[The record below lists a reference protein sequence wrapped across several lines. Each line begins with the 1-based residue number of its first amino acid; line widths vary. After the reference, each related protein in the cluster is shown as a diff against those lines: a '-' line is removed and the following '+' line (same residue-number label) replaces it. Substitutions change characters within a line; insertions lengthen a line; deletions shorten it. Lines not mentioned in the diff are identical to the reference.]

1 MNIYIGDFPFS
12 RDIFKDVS
20 LDKIFDYYKSIE
32 DSSTEVD
39 RYHQINEEICCIL
52 KEIDSLKDR
61 VIDLENEKLRLFGDN
76 SSYCESK

>member
-32 DSSTEVD
+32 DSSSRVD
-39 RYHQINEEICCIL
+39 RYNQINEEIRCIL
-52 KEIDSLKDR
+52 KDIVSLKDR

-76 SSYCESK
+76 SFYCESK

>member
-32 DSSTEVD
+32 DASSRVD
-39 RYHQINEEICCIL
+39 RYNQINEEICCIL
-52 KEIDSLKDR
+52 IEINSLKER
-61 VIDLENEKLRLFGDN
+61 IIDLEKEQFKLFGNN
-76 SSYCESK
+76 SSYCNSK

>member
-32 DSSTEVD
+32 DSSTRVD
-39 RYHQINEEICCIL
+39 RYHQINEEICCTL

-61 VIDLENEKLRLFGDN
+61 IIDLEKEKLRLFGDN

>member
-32 DSSTEVD
+32 DSSTRVD
-39 RYHQINEEICCIL
+39 RYNQINDEICSTL
-52 KEIDSLKDR
+52 KEIGSLKDR
-61 VIDLENEKLRLFGDN
+61 VIDLEKEKLRLFGDN

>member
-32 DSSTEVD
+32 DSSTRVD
-39 RYHQINEEICCIL
+39 RYHQTNEEICCIL
-52 KEIDSLKDR
+52 KEIDLLKDR

>member
-1 MNIYIGDFPFS
+1 MNIYIGDSPFS

-32 DSSTEVD
+32 DSSSRVD
-39 RYHQINEEICCIL
+39 RYHQIDEEICCIL
-52 KEIDSLKDR
+52 IEINSLKDK

-76 SSYCESK
+76 SFYCESK

>member
-32 DSSTEVD
+32 DSSTRVD

>member
-32 DSSTEVD
+32 DSSSRVD
-39 RYHQINEEICCIL
+39 RYNQINEEICCTL

-61 VIDLENEKLRLFGDN
+61 VIDLEKEKLRLFGDN
-76 SSYCESK
+76 SSYCKSK

>member
-32 DSSTEVD
+32 DSSTRAD
-39 RYHQINEEICCIL
+39 RYNQINEEICCIL
-52 KEIDSLKDR
+52 KEIVSLKER
-61 VIDLENEKLRLFGDN
+61 IIDLEKEQFKLFGNN
-76 SSYCESK
+76 SSYCSSK

>member
-32 DSSTEVD
+32 DSSTRVD
-39 RYHQINEEICCIL
+39 RYHQIDEEICCTL

-61 VIDLENEKLRLFGDN
+61 VIDLEKEKLRLFGDN

>member
-32 DSSTEVD
+32 DSSTRVN

>member
-32 DSSTEVD
+32 DSSSRVD
-39 RYHQINEEICCIL
+39 RYHQINEEICCTL

-61 VIDLENEKLRLFGDN
+61 VIDLEKEKLRLFGDN
-76 SSYCESK
+76 SSYCKSK

>member
-32 DSSTEVD
+32 DSSSRVD
-39 RYHQINEEICCIL
+39 RYNQINEEIYCIL
-52 KEIDSLKDR
+52 IEINSLKER
-61 VIDLENEKLRLFGDN
+61 IIDLEKEQFKLFGNN
-76 SSYCESK
+76 SSYCNSK

>member
-1 MNIYIGDFPFS
+1 MNIYIGDFPFN

-32 DSSTEVD
+32 DSSTRVD
-39 RYHQINEEICCIL
+39 RYHQINEEICCTL

-61 VIDLENEKLRLFGDN
+61 VIDLEMEKLRLFGDN

>member
-32 DSSTEVD
+32 DSSTRVD
-39 RYHQINEEICCIL
+39 RYHQISEEICCIL